1 MADGSIVIDTR
12 IDSSGA
18 EKGISKLNSIAR
30 AGAKGFGIA
39 VAGVATAVG
48 GLSIAAI
55 KVGMGFEEGMSKV
68 QAISGATGGEIKL
81 LTDKAKEMGAKTKFS
96 AGESAQAFQYMA
108 MAGWKTQDMLNGID
122 GIMNLAAASGEDL
135 ALVSDIVTDALT
147 AFGMSAKDSAQFAD
161 LLASAASNSNTNV
174 SMLGESFKYVAPV
187 AGALGHSAK
196 DTAFAL
202 GLMANAGIKGSQSGT
217 ALRASLTNLANPSKK
232 MVEEMD
238 RLGISLV
245 DSNGKVKEGKALYDE
260 LRQKFSGLT
269 DAQKTQSAATIFGKE
284 AMSGML
290 AIINASEGDYNKLYN
305 SLNNSAGA
313 AENMAETMQNNLAGS
328 IEQLGGGLE
337 TLGLT
342 AYDKFKGP
350 MKDAIDTATEAVDS
364 LVDSLNNGQLGESV
378 DRIAEGFGKLI
389 TIVSEGVTNWLPR
402 IIDVLAWIMDNG
414 GNIATTIGT
423 IAASIAAFKAGAI
436 ITGVIQS
443 WQQAQV
449 TMALYKM
456 TAEGVTISQGAMNGV
471 FTVWETLVA
480 LFTGK
485 ITLATAATSLW
496 SKATMALNAAWVANP
511 IGVVLVAIVAVI
523 GAIVY
528 LWNTNEG
535 FRNAVID
542 AWNAILSTAQT
553 VWGGIVNFFT
563 VDIPAAWQSLLDF
576 FSGIPGWFADLWTT
590 IQQAFVDGWNA
601 IVNFFTQTIPQWID
615 SVGEWFN
622 KLPYLIGYALGY
634 ALATIVK
641 WGVDTWNYLVT
652 NVPIWINNVVNFFAT
667 LPGRIWT
674 WLVNTINRIVNW
686 GQQTYT
692 NMVNAATRAINAT
705 IQWFSQLPGR
715 IWTWLANTISRVA
728 EFAVNLASRAREAG
742 ANMVTN
748 IVEAVRNLPSR
759 FLEIGRN
766 IVQGVWNGIT
776 GMGGWIR
783 DRVNGFFSG
792 IVDGAKD
799 ALGIHSPSRV
809 FRDQVGKYMAQG
821 VGVGF
826 ENETENIKRSMQK
839 DLSNLTAKMKTTVDF
854 ETSKTSRAMTAGL
867 NKTTSNTTETVTNND
882 NGLTLKVDKF
892 INNTKQDIKDIAEEL
907 EFYRK
912 RNSLATGGV

>member
-1 MADGSIVIDTR
+1 I
-12 IDSSGA
+12 
-18 EKGISKLNSIAR
+18 
-30 AGAKGFGIA
+30 
-39 VAGVATAVG
+39 
-48 GLSIAAI
+48 
-55 KVGMGFEEGMSKV
+55 
-68 QAISGATGGEIKL
+68 
-81 LTDKAKEMGAKTKFS
+81 
-96 AGESAQAFQYMA
+96 
-108 MAGWKTQDMLNGID
+108 
-122 GIMNLAAASGEDL
+122 
-135 ALVSDIVTDALT
+135 
-147 AFGMSAKDSAQFAD
+147 
-161 LLASAASNSNTNV
+161 
-174 SMLGESFKYVAPV
+174 
-187 AGALGHSAK
+187 
-196 DTAFAL
+196 
-202 GLMANAGIKGSQSGT
+202 
-217 ALRASLTNLANPSKK
+217 SLT
-232 MVEEMD
+232 
-238 RLGISLV
+238 

-290 AIINASEGDYNKLYN
+290 SIINASDVDYKKLYD
-305 SLNNSAGA
+305 SLSNCDGVAEEMANTMNDNLKGSLVLLGSAVEGA
-313 AENMAETMQNNLAGS
+313 GIAFYE
-328 IEQLGGGLE
+328 
-337 TLGLT
+337 
-342 AYDKFKGP
+342 KFSAP
-350 MKDAIDTATEAVDS
+350 AKDAVDNVAKWFGN
-364 LVDSLNNGQLGESV
+364 LTTKLGNGEL
-378 DRIAEGFGKLI
+378 
-389 TIVSEGVTNWLPR
+389 
-402 IIDVLAWIMDNG
+402 DNTLSG
-414 GNIATTIGT
+414 IATGLVTIGT
-423 IAASIAAFKAGAI
+423 GLLVFNVVSIISNFIGVMNGTATAIGLVAKAQGVWNAVVAMSPIGWIVTIIAALTAGI
-436 ITGVIQS
+436 IV
-443 WQQAQV
+443 
-449 TMALYKM
+449 
-456 TAEGVTISQGAMNGV
+456 
-471 FTVWETLVA
+471 
-480 LFTGK
+480 
-485 ITLATAATSLW
+485 
-496 SKATMALNAAWVANP
+496 
-511 IGVVLVAIVAVI
+511 
-523 GAIVY
+523 

-542 AWNAILSTAQT
+542 AWNAILGAAQT

-576 FSGIPGWFADLWTT
+576 FNGAPGWFADLWAT

-601 IVNFFTQTIPQWID
+601 IVNFFTQTIPQWIN

-641 WGVDTWNYLVT
+641 WGVDTWNYLST

-674 WLVNTINRIVNW
+674 WLV
-686 GQQTYT
+686 
-692 NMVNAATRAINAT
+692 
-705 IQWFSQLPGR
+705 
-715 IWTWLANTISRVA
+715 NTISRVA

-799 ALGIHSPSRV
+799 AMGIHSPSRV

-826 ENETENIKRSMQK
+826 EDETDNIKRSMQK
-839 DLSNLTAKMKTTVDF
+839 DLSSLTAKMQTTVDL
-854 ETSKTSRAMTAGL
+854 ETSRTSRAMTARV
-867 NKTTSNTTETVTNND
+867 NKTINNTNETVTHND

>member
-1 MADGSIVIDTR
+1 MADGSIVIDTK

-18 EKGISKLNSIAR
+18 EKGIGKLNSIAK

-68 QAISGATGGEIKL
+68 QAISGATGEEIKL

-108 MAGWKTQDMLNGID
+108 MAGWKTGDMLNGID

-217 ALRASLTNLANPSKK
+217 ALRASLTNLAHPSKQ
-232 MVEEMD
+232 MAEEMD

-290 AIINASEGDYNKLYN
+290 SIINASEGDYNNLYN
-305 SLNNSAGA
+305 SLTNSAGA
-313 AENMAETMQNNLAGS
+313 AENMAKTMQNNLAGS

-342 AYDKFKGP
+342 AYDKFKEP

-364 LVDSLNNGQLGESV
+364 LVDSLSNGQLGESV
-378 DRIAEGFGKLI
+378 DKIAVSFGKLI
-389 TIVSEGVTNWLPR
+389 EKLSESVTNWLPK
-402 IIDVLAWIMDNG
+402 IIDALAWIMDNASF
-414 GNIATTIGT
+414 IASGIAGIGT
-423 IAASIAAFKAGAI
+423 ALMVLNVANMIMGLVEAFKAFKAANEGA
-436 ITGVIQS
+436 TV
-443 WQQAQV
+443 AQW
-449 TMALYKM
+449 L
-456 TAEGVTISQGAMNGV
+456 
-471 FTVWETLVA
+471 
-480 LFTGK
+480 
-485 ITLATAATSLW
+485 
-496 SKATMALNAAWVANP
+496 LNAAMAANP
-511 IGVVLVAIVAVI
+511 IGLVVSIIAGLIAGIIV
-523 GAIVY
+523 
-528 LWNTNEG
+528 LWNTNED

-542 AWNAILSTAQT
+542 AWNAILGAAQT

-576 FSGIPGWFADLWTT
+576 FNGVPGWFADLWTT

-622 KLPYLIGYALGY
+622 ELPHLIGYALGY
-634 ALATIVK
+634 ALGTIVK

-705 IQWFSQLPGR
+705 IQWFGQLPGR
-715 IWTWLANTISRVA
+715 IWTWLVNTISRVA

-748 IVEAVRNLPSR
+748 LVEAVRNLPSR
-759 FLEIGRN
+759 FAEIGRN

-776 GMGGWIR
+776 GMAGWIR

-826 ENETENIKRSMQK
+826 ENETENIKRSMK
-839 DLSNLTAKMKTTVDF
+839 KNLSSLTAKMQATVDL
-854 ETSKTSRAMTAGL
+854 ETSKTSKAMTSGSRTI
-867 NKTTSNTTETVTNND
+867 NNTKAITNND
-882 NGLTLKVDKF
+882 NGVTQ
-892 INNTKQDIKDIAEEL
+892 INNFNQPVKSPSETARAL
-907 EFYRK
+907 K
-912 RNSLATGGV
+912 RVGRDLALGY

>member
-1 MADGSIVIDTR
+1 MADGSIVIDTK

-18 EKGISKLNSIAR
+18 EKGVSKLNSIAR

-48 GLSIAAI
+48 GLSVAAI
-55 KVGMGFEEGMSKV
+55 RVGSNFEEGMSKV
-68 QAISGATGGEIKL
+68 SAISGATGEDLKKL
-81 LTDKAKEMGAKTKFS
+81 TEKAKEMGAKTKFS
-96 AGESAQAFQYMA
+96 ATESAEAMQYMA
-108 MAGWKTQDMLNGID
+108 MAGWKTGDMLNGID

-232 MVEEMD
+232 MAEEMD

-260 LRQKFSGLT
+260 LRQKFSGLS

-290 AIINASEGDYNKLYN
+290 AIINASDEDYNKLYN
-305 SLNNSAGA
+305 NLNNSAGA
-313 AENMAETMQNNLAGS
+313 AENMAKVMNDNLKGKVTILKSALEGLGIAAYEKFQEPMKQAVESVTKS
-328 IEQLGGGLE
+328 IEKLSNSMNDG
-337 TLGLT
+337 
-342 AYDKFKGP
+342 A
-350 MKDAIDTATEAVDS
+350 
-364 LVDSLNNGQLGESV
+364 LGESISKLADSFANLISTV
-378 DRIAEGFGKLI
+378 VTFIADH
-389 TIVSEGVTNWLPR
+389 LPQ
-402 IIDVLAWIMDNG
+402 IIDGLTWIMDNASF
-414 GNIATTIGT
+414 IASGIAGIGT
-423 IAASIAAFKAGAI
+423 ALMVLNVANMIMGLVEAFKAFKAANEGA
-436 ITGVIQS
+436 TV
-443 WQQAQV
+443 AQW
-449 TMALYKM
+449 L
-456 TAEGVTISQGAMNGV
+456 
-471 FTVWETLVA
+471 
-480 LFTGK
+480 
-485 ITLATAATSLW
+485 
-496 SKATMALNAAWVANP
+496 LNAAMAANP
-511 IGVVLVAIVAVI
+511 IGLVISIIAGLIAGIIV
-523 GAIVY
+523 

-542 AWNAILSTAQT
+542 AWNAILGAAQT

-576 FSGIPGWFADLWTT
+576 FNGAPGWFADLWAT

-601 IVNFFTQTIPQWID
+601 IVNFFTQTIPQWIN

-641 WGVDTWNYLVT
+641 WGVDTWNYLST

-715 IWTWLANTISRVA
+715 IWTWLVNTISRVA
-728 EFAVNLASRAREAG
+728 QFAGNLASRAREAG

-748 IVEAVRNLPSR
+748 IVGAVRNLPSQ
-759 FLEIGRN
+759 FLNIGRN

-792 IVDGAKD
+792 IVDGAKA

-826 ENETENIKRSMQK
+826 ENETENIKKSMEK
-839 DLSNLTAKMKTTVDF
+839 DLSALVSKMQMTVDH
-854 ETSKTSRAMTAGL
+854 EVATTTAGVVA
-867 NKTTSNTTETVTNND
+867 SRNTTTNSTITNNND
-882 NGLTLKVDKF
+882 NGLNITIENF
-892 INNTKQDIKDIAEEL
+892 NNNTSKDTPALMEEI
-907 EFYRK
+907 EFYK
-912 RNSLATGGV
+912 KQNSLAKGGV

>member
-1 MADGSIVIDTR
+1 MADGSIVIDTK

-18 EKGISKLNSIAR
+18 EKGVSKLNSIAR

-48 GLSIAAI
+48 GLSVAAI
-55 KVGMGFEEGMSKV
+55 RVGSNFEEGMSKV
-68 QAISGATGGEIKL
+68 SAISGATGEDLKKL
-81 LTDKAKEMGAKTKFS
+81 TEKAKEMGAKTKFS
-96 AGESAQAFQYMA
+96 ATESAEAMQYMA
-108 MAGWKTQDMLNGID
+108 MAGWKTGDMLNGID

-232 MVEEMD
+232 MAEEMD

-260 LRQKFSGLT
+260 LRQKFSGLS

-290 AIINASEGDYNKLYN
+290 AIINASDEDYNKLYN
-305 SLNNSAGA
+305 NLNNSAGA
-313 AENMAETMQNNLAGS
+313 AENMAKVMNDNLKGKVTILKSALEGLGIAAYEKFQEPMKQAVESVTKS
-328 IEQLGGGLE
+328 IEKLSNSMNDG
-337 TLGLT
+337 
-342 AYDKFKGP
+342 A
-350 MKDAIDTATEAVDS
+350 
-364 LVDSLNNGQLGESV
+364 LGESISKLADSFANLISTV
-378 DRIAEGFGKLI
+378 VTFIADH
-389 TIVSEGVTNWLPR
+389 LPQ
-402 IIDVLAWIMDNG
+402 IIDGLTWIMDNASF
-414 GNIATTIGT
+414 IASGIAGIGT
-423 IAASIAAFKAGAI
+423 ALMVLNVANMIMGLVEAFKAFKAANEGA
-436 ITGVIQS
+436 TV
-443 WQQAQV
+443 AQW
-449 TMALYKM
+449 L
-456 TAEGVTISQGAMNGV
+456 
-471 FTVWETLVA
+471 
-480 LFTGK
+480 
-485 ITLATAATSLW
+485 
-496 SKATMALNAAWVANP
+496 LNAAMAANP
-511 IGVVLVAIVAVI
+511 IGLVISIIAGLIAGIIV
-523 GAIVY
+523 

-542 AWNAILSTAQT
+542 AWNAILGAAQT

-576 FSGIPGWFADLWTT
+576 FNGAPGWFADLWAT

-601 IVNFFTQTIPQWID
+601 IVNFFTQTIPQWIN

-641 WGVDTWNYLVT
+641 WGVDTWNYLST

-715 IWTWLANTISRVA
+715 IWTWLVNTISRVA

-783 DRVNGFFSG
+783 DKVNGFFSG

-799 ALGIHSPSRV
+799 AMGIHSPSRV

-839 DLSNLTAKMKTTVDF
+839 DLSSLTAKMKTTVDF
-854 ETSKTSRAMTAGL
+854 ETSKTSRAMTAGV
-867 NKTTSNTTETVTNND
+867 NKT
-882 NGLTLKVDKF
+882 
-892 INNTKQDIKDIAEEL
+892 INNTKTITNDHGITQHVTIVKPQRTPSENARALKKVGRD
-907 EFYRK
+907 
-912 RNSLATGGV
+912 LALGY

>member
-1 MADGSIVIDTR
+1 MADGRIIIDTQV
-12 IDSSGA
+12 DNKGA
-18 EKGISKLNSIAR
+18 EKGINELNGITSRGLKGIGVAITGVGTAMGTIGGFALKTGVDFESAFTGVKKTVDGTDQQFAQLEKAIR
-30 AGAKGFGIA
+30 NMAKSMPESASEI
-39 VAGVATAVG
+39 AGVAEAAGQLGIKTENIEGFTKSMVMLGDSTNMSSEEAATSLARLANITQMPQTEFDRLGSVIVALGNNLATTESEITAM
-48 GLSIAAI
+48 GLRLAGAGHQ
-55 KVGMGFEEGMSKV
+55 VGMSEAQIMSFAGALSSVGIEAEAGGSAFSKVMVDMQLAVEKGGEGLNQFAKVAGMSSSEF
-68 QAISGATGGEIKL
+68 Q
-81 LTDKAKEMGAKTKFS
+81 KAFKE
-96 AGESAQAFQYMA
+96 
-108 MAGWKTQDMLNGID
+108 D
-122 GIMNLAAASGEDL
+122 AASAIIAFIQGLGKCQESGQSAIGVLDNMGITEVRMRD
-135 ALVSDIVTDALT
+135 ALLRAAGAGNVFTDALKLGTT
-147 AFGMSAKDSAQFAD
+147 AWDENIALTKEAETRYATTESKMKMIKNSIVDLGITMFEKFKEPFRKSLDS
-161 LLASAASNSNTNV
+161 V
-174 SMLGESFKYVAPV
+174 MESLDK
-187 AGALGHSAK
+187 LS
-196 DTAFAL
+196 
-202 GLMANAGIKGSQSGT
+202 S
-217 ALRASLTNLANPSKK
+217 SLTN
-232 MVEEMD
+232 
-238 RLGISLV
+238 GSL
-245 DSNGKVKEGKALYDE
+245 S
-260 LRQKFSGLT
+260 Q
-269 DAQKTQSAATIFGKE
+269 
-284 AMSGML
+284 
-290 AIINASEGDYNKLYN
+290 
-305 SLNNSAGA
+305 
-313 AENMAETMQNNLAGS
+313 
-328 IEQLGGGLE
+328 
-337 TLGLT
+337 
-342 AYDKFKGP
+342 
-350 MKDAIDTATEAVDS
+350 
-364 LVDSLNNGQLGESV
+364 SV
-378 DRIAEGFGKLI
+378 DKIAVSFGKLI
-389 TIVSEGVTNWLPR
+389 ENLAEGVTNWLPK
-402 IIDVLAWIMDNG
+402 IIDALAWIMNNASFIASGIASIGAALLTFNVVSIISNLIGVLNG
-414 GNIATTIGT
+414 TAQAVGVVAEAQKIWNAVMAMSPVGWVVIA
-423 IAASIAAFKAGAI
+423 IAAVVAGL
-436 ITGVIQS
+436 
-443 WQQAQV
+443 V
-449 TMALYKM
+449 T
-456 TAEGVTISQGAMNGV
+456 
-471 FTVWETLVA
+471 
-480 LFTGK
+480 
-485 ITLATAATSLW
+485 
-496 SKATMALNAAWVANP
+496 
-511 IGVVLVAIVAVI
+511 
-523 GAIVY
+523 

-542 AWNAILSTAQT
+542 AWNAILGAAQT

-563 VDIPAAWQSLLDF
+563 VDIPAAWQSVLDF

-715 IWTWLANTISRVA
+715 IWTWLVNTISRVA

-854 ETSKTSRAMTAGL
+854 ETSKTSRAMTAGV
-867 NKTTSNTTETVTNND
+867 NKT
-882 NGLTLKVDKF
+882 
-892 INNTKQDIKDIAEEL
+892 INNTKTITNDHGITQHVTIVKPQRTPSENARALKKVGRD
-907 EFYRK
+907 
-912 RNSLATGGV
+912 LALGY

>member
-18 EKGISKLNSIAR
+18 EKGIGKLNSIAK
-30 AGAKGFGIA
+30 AGMKGFGVA

-55 KVGMGFEEGMSKV
+55 KVGSNFEEGMSKV
-68 QAISGATGGEIKL
+68 QAISGATGEDLKKL
-81 LTDKAKEMGAKTKFS
+81 TEKAKEMGAKTKFS
-96 AGESAQAFQYMA
+96 ATESAEAMQYMA
-108 MAGWKTQDMLNGID
+108 MAGWKTGDMLNGID

-217 ALRASLTNLANPSKK
+217 ALRASLTNLAHPSKQ
-232 MVEEMD
+232 MAEEMD
-238 RLGISLV
+238 RLGISLT

-260 LRQKFSGLT
+260 LRQKFSGLS

-290 AIINASEGDYNKLYN
+290 AIINASDEDYNKLYN
-305 SLNNSAGA
+305 NLNNSAGA
-313 AENMAETMQNNLAGS
+313 AENMAKVMNDNLKGKVTILKSALEGLGIAAYEKFQEPMKQAVESVTKS
-328 IEQLGGGLE
+328 IEKLSNSMNGGKLE
-337 TLGLT
+337 ESISKLADSFANLISNVVIFIADHLPQIIDGLT
-342 AYDKFKGP
+342 
-350 MKDAIDTATEAVDS
+350 
-364 LVDSLNNGQLGESV
+364 
-378 DRIAEGFGKLI
+378 
-389 TIVSEGVTNWLPR
+389 
-402 IIDVLAWIMDNG
+402 WIMDNASF
-414 GNIATTIGT
+414 IASGIAGIGT
-423 IAASIAAFKAGAI
+423 ALMVLNVANMIMGLVEAFKAFKAANEGA
-436 ITGVIQS
+436 TV
-443 WQQAQV
+443 AQW
-449 TMALYKM
+449 L
-456 TAEGVTISQGAMNGV
+456 
-471 FTVWETLVA
+471 
-480 LFTGK
+480 
-485 ITLATAATSLW
+485 
-496 SKATMALNAAWVANP
+496 LNAAMAANP
-511 IGVVLVAIVAVI
+511 IGLVISIIAGLIAGIIV
-523 GAIVY
+523 

-542 AWNAILSTAQT
+542 AWNAILGAAQT

-576 FSGIPGWFADLWTT
+576 FNGAPGWFADLWAT

-641 WGVDTWNYLVT
+641 WGVDTWNYLST

-674 WLVNTINRIVNW
+674 WLVNTINRIVAW

-692 NMVNAATRAINAT
+692 NMVNGATRAINAT

-715 IWTWLANTISRVA
+715 IWTWLVNTISRVA

-792 IVDGAKD
+792 IVDGAKE
-799 ALGIHSPSRV
+799 AMGIHSPSRV

-826 ENETENIKRSMQK
+826 ENETENIKKSMQK

-854 ETSKTSRAMTAGL
+854 ETSKTSRAMTARA
-867 NKTTSNTTETVTNND
+867 NKTTNNTTETVTND

>member
-1 MADGSIVIDTR
+1 I
-12 IDSSGA
+12 
-18 EKGISKLNSIAR
+18 
-30 AGAKGFGIA
+30 
-39 VAGVATAVG
+39 
-48 GLSIAAI
+48 
-55 KVGMGFEEGMSKV
+55 
-68 QAISGATGGEIKL
+68 
-81 LTDKAKEMGAKTKFS
+81 
-96 AGESAQAFQYMA
+96 
-108 MAGWKTQDMLNGID
+108 
-122 GIMNLAAASGEDL
+122 
-135 ALVSDIVTDALT
+135 
-147 AFGMSAKDSAQFAD
+147 
-161 LLASAASNSNTNV
+161 
-174 SMLGESFKYVAPV
+174 
-187 AGALGHSAK
+187 
-196 DTAFAL
+196 
-202 GLMANAGIKGSQSGT
+202 
-217 ALRASLTNLANPSKK
+217 SLT
-232 MVEEMD
+232 
-238 RLGISLV
+238 

-269 DAQKTQSAATIFGKE
+269 DAQKTSSAATIFGKE

-290 AIINASEGDYNKLYN
+290 AIINASDADYKKLYEN
-305 SLNNSAGA
+305 LSNCDGV
-313 AENMAETMQNNLAGS
+313 AEDMAKTMQNNLAGS

-378 DRIAEGFGKLI
+378 DQIAEDFGKLVENIAEG
-389 TIVSEGVTNWLPR
+389 VQNWLPK
-402 IIDVLAWIMDNG
+402 IIDALAWIMNNASFIASG
-414 GNIATTIGT
+414 IVGIGSALLTLNVVSIIAKVASTFKLLYLEIATGT
-423 IAASIAAFKAGAI
+423 PIMEAFNIVLG
-436 ITGVIQS
+436 
-443 WQQAQV
+443 
-449 TMALYKM
+449 L
-456 TAEGVTISQGAMNGV
+456 
-471 FTVWETLVA
+471 
-480 LFTGK
+480 
-485 ITLATAATSLW
+485 
-496 SKATMALNAAWVANP
+496 NP
-511 IGVVLVAIVAVI
+511 IILITAAVI
-523 GAIVY
+523 GFIAALVT

-535 FRNAVID
+535 FRNAVIG
-542 AWNAILSTAQT
+542 AWNAILGVAQT

-576 FSGIPGWFADLWTT
+576 FTGMPEWFANLWTT

-601 IVNFFTQTIPQWID
+601 IVNFFTQTIPQWIN

-641 WGVDTWNYLVT
+641 WGVDTWNYLST

-674 WLVNTINRIVNW
+674 WLVNTINRIVAW

-715 IWTWLANTISRVA
+715 IWTWLVNTISRVA

-799 ALGIHSPSRV
+799 AMGIHSPSRV

-839 DLSNLTAKMKTTVDF
+839 DLS
-854 ETSKTSRAMTAGL
+854 
-867 NKTTSNTTETVTNND
+867 
-882 NGLTLKVDKF
+882 
-892 INNTKQDIKDIAEEL
+892 
-907 EFYRK
+907 
-912 RNSLATGGV
+912 